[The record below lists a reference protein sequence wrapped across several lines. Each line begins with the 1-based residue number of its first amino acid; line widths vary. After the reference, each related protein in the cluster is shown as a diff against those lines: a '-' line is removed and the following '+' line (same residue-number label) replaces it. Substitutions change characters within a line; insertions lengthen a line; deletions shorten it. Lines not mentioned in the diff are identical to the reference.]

1 MIEAKPMQR
10 ITNQKISDQVYEQL
24 LEQIINRTW
33 AVGTKLPSENEL
45 RQLLGVSRVS
55 VRTALN
61 RLTALGLVEARQGE
75 GTFVRRVTADTYRD
89 LMLPM
94 FLVNKNTIKEILEYR
109 LVMEVGATELA
120 AQRITETELVK
131 LEEIVARMEANVG
144 DVKTFAEDDLQF
156 HVLIAKASKNQM
168 IINVMNFMHDLM
180 KATMESIVTHLGM
193 HDGKHYHRLILN
205 ELKDGH
211 PEKAAQAMREHVA
224 KTVDRISDIPNL

>member
-1 MIEAKPMQR
+1 MQR

-89 LMLPM
+89 LLLPM
-94 FLVNKNTIKEILEYR
+94 FLVNKNTSKEILEYR

-131 LEEIVARMEANVG
+131 LEEIVARMEANTS
-144 DVKTFAEDDLQF
+144 DIKAFAEDDLQF

-193 HDGKHYHRLILN
+193 HDGKNYHRLILN